1 MPLISA
7 NTKTLTACIG
17 LAAGV
22 VILAGFADPAFAQGN
37 PFGAGAAQ
45 APPSSG
51 FGGITGWILSQE
63 STFYRAFSGAIR
75 AVRDDNAALFGLFG
89 LSLLYGVFHAAGPG
103 HGKAVISSYL
113 IANEETWRRGVVLSF
128 ASALLQALAAVTIV
142 TVAAVA
148 LNATAKAMG
157 DTIRLVETAS
167 YVFIVGIGLRLV
179 WIKGRAFLRAL
190 QAGMARPAL
199 APAGAAVTFTGLEH
213 QHGDHDHDHH
223 HDHGAHAGGSC
234 SHSPEPKDIAGPGGW
249 RRGLAAVV
257 AVGLRPCSGAILV
270 LVFAFAQDVYGAGVA
285 ATFIMGLGTALTVAA
300 IATLA
305 VAAKGLAARLAR
317 RESRGGILALRGLEF
332 AGAGVIVMFGAFL
345 LMGFMATERMFGV

>member
-1 MPLISA
+1 MMA
-7 NTKTLTACIG
+7 VNTKMLAACIG
-17 LAAGV
+17 LAAGGA
-22 VILAGFADPAFAQGN
+22 ILTGVADPAFAQGN

-45 APPSSG
+45 TPHPPG

-63 STFYRAFSGAIR
+63 STFYQAFSGAIR
-75 AVRDDNAALFGLFG
+75 AVRDDNTALFGLFG

-113 IANEETWRRGVVLSF
+113 IANEETWRRGVVLSL
-128 ASALLQALAAVTIV
+128 ASALLQALAAATIV

-157 DTIRLVETAS
+157 DTIRLVETTS

-179 WIKGRAFLRAL
+179 WIKGRAFMRAL

-213 QHGDHDHDHH
+213 QQGDHDHH
-223 HDHGAHAGGSC
+223 HDHGGHAGGSC
-234 SHSPEPKDIAGPGGW
+234 GHSHGPEPKDIAGPGGW

-270 LVFAFAQDVYGAGVA
+270 LVFAFAQEVYWAGVA
-285 ATFIMGLGTALTVAA
+285 ATLIMGLGTALTVAA

-305 VAAKGLAARLAR
+305 VAAKGLAARLAH

-332 AGAGVIVMFGAFL
+332 AGAGVIVLFGAFL

>member
-1 MPLISA
+1 MISA
-7 NTKTLTACIG
+7 RTETPVLAASAA
-17 LAAGV
+17 LAAGIL
-22 VILAGFADPAFAQGN
+22 ILAGIADPAQAQAGL
-37 PFGAGAAQ
+37 FGAGAGS
-45 APPSSG
+45 PPSG
-51 FGGITGWILSQE
+51 FGGITGWILGQE
-63 STFYRAFSGAIR
+63 ATFYRGFSGAIR
-75 AVRDDNAALFGLFG
+75 TVSDDNAALAGLFG

-128 ASALLQALAAVTIV
+128 ASALLQSLAAVTIV

-167 YVFIVGIGLRLV
+167 YVLIVCIGLRLV
-179 WIKGRAFLRAL
+179 WIKGRAFLSAL

-199 APAGAAVTFTGLEH
+199 APAGAAVTFTSLEH
-213 QHGDHDHDHH
+213 AHSDHDHH
-223 HDHGAHAGGSC
+223 HHDHGVHAGARCGH
-234 SHSPEPKDIAGPGGW
+234 SHGPEPRNIAGSGEW
-249 RRGLAAVV
+249 RRGLSAVV

-270 LVFAFAQDVYGAGVA
+270 LVFAFAQEVYWAGVA

-305 VAAKGLAARLAR
+305 VAAKGLAARLAG
-317 RESRGGILALRGLEF
+317 RESRGGVLALRGLEF
-332 AGAGVIVMFGAFL
+332 AGAGVIVLFGAFL
-345 LMGFMATERMFGV
+345 LAGYMATERMFGV